1 MSNLLTVAISLGALL
16 VIGLVLQNL
25 IRSQFERART
35 TTAESDATLRQELG
49 QNMATS
55 TDTLVTTIKAQL
67 DTMGAQQS
75 RLLTEMREGNEKKLD
90 QMRETVDEKLQG
102 TLEKRLGKAF
112 AQVSERLQ
120 AVHEGLGEMKQ
131 LAEDVGDFKK
141 VLTSVKNRGTWGEV
155 QLRSILEEVLAPGQW
170 EANVKPLPDSDAI
183 VEFAIR
189 LPGPDD
195 QTQVWLPIDA
205 KFPQDHY
212 ARLQEAQDHAD
223 PEGTKAAATALGKAV
238 VKAATDIRDKYLS
251 PPYTTEFGILFL
263 PTEGLYAEVL
273 RQQSVIDKLQRL
285 RITVAGPTT
294 LGAILNAFRMGFHTL
309 AIEQRSS
316 EVWAVLGAVKT
327 EFRNF
332 GTILDKLK
340 KQLGT
345 AQKTVDDTGVRTRA
359 MERKL
364 SSVEEV
370 PEDRARELLDL
381 TNVEPD
387 DEDGLPIE
395 D

>member
-1 MSNLLTVAISLGALL
+1 MSNLLTVAISLGVLL

-35 TTAESDATLRQELG
+35 TAAESDATLRQELG

-195 QTQVWLPIDA
+195 QTQVWL
-205 KFPQDHY
+205 
-212 ARLQEAQDHAD
+212 
-223 PEGTKAAATALGKAV
+223 
-238 VKAATDIRDKYLS
+238 
-251 PPYTTEFGILFL
+251 
-263 PTEGLYAEVL
+263 
-273 RQQSVIDKLQRL
+273 
-285 RITVAGPTT
+285 
-294 LGAILNAFRMGFHTL
+294 
-309 AIEQRSS
+309 RS
-316 EVWAVLGAVKT
+316 
-327 EFRNF
+327 
-332 GTILDKLK
+332 
-340 KQLGT
+340 
-345 AQKTVDDTGVRTRA
+345 
-359 MERKL
+359 
-364 SSVEEV
+364 
-370 PEDRARELLDL
+370 
-381 TNVEPD
+381 
-387 DEDGLPIE
+387 
-395 D
+395 